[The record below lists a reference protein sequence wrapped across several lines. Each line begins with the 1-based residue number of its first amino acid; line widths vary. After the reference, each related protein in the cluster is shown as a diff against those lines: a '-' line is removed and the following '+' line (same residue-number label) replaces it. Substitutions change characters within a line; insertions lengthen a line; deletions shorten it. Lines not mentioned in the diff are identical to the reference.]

1 MSSSLVTSGGAL
13 EGFIWELKLT
23 IGAASLVLV
32 AAILVSFAASDSE
45 LEKGDGLEACSAGSS
60 SIPAALFYW

>member
-1 MSSSLVTSGGAL
+1 MTSGGAL

-45 LEKGDGLEACSAGSS
+45 LE
-60 SIPAALFYW
+60 